1 MKSTETS
8 GNSSGV
14 ARLRWKL
21 IAWGAALVIIVGLV
35 GYSMRVRIESRTG
48 LPSAKI
54 AVDSWTAR
62 GQGVQARPNDQ
73 NAKAPA
79 SGGPLAPSH
88 SQFKNRSA
96 VAYGPTKHPAIML
109 KSLLTVMRL
118 SGDPNDKVLA
128 PLLKDIIYG
137 RVGAVVKALDEGSSS
152 QNFTIKTAGPG
163 QGGAKTLL
171 DIAIDAGQ
179 RGVIK
184 AMLQHGAGV
193 EPASSDSPGPLVEA
207 ADLGEDDVVKELLRY
222 GADVNQKSWDGSTP
236 LVRAIYA
243 KNVTTVHL
251 LIENG
256 ANVEE
261 AMNYREPDGV
271 SMKVSLRAR
280 SSGPAGRAIREILVA
295 HGVNLPPKK

>member
-1 MKSTETS
+1 M
-8 GNSSGV
+8 
-14 ARLRWKL
+14 RFRWNL
-21 IAWGAALVIIVGLV
+21 IALGAALVIIVGLA
-35 GYSMRVRIESRTG
+35 GYNMRVRTVSRTV
-48 LPSAKI
+48 LPSPKI
-54 AVDSWTAR
+54 AANSRTVWRQD
-62 GQGVQARPNDQ
+62 GQARSNDQ
-73 NAKAPA
+73 NAEAPA
-79 SGGPLAPSH
+79 SGGPRTPSH
-88 SQFKNRSA
+88 SQFRNRSA

-109 KSLLTVMRL
+109 KSLLTMMRL
-118 SGDPNDKVLA
+118 SGDPNGKVLA

-137 RVGAVVKALDEGSSS
+137 RVGSVVKALDEGSSS
-152 QNFTIKTAGPG
+152 HGFTIKTAGPG

-184 AMLQHGAGV
+184 AMLRHGVSV

-207 ADLGEDDVVKELLRY
+207 AGLGEDDVVKELLRY

-243 KNVTTVHL
+243 KNVTTVQL
-251 LIENG
+251 LIDNG